1 MAEERMLNDEIL
13 IGLIKANSG
22 GGGTT
27 NYNDLSNQPQIN
39 SVTLSGDKSASD
51 LGLATANSV
60 SGILD
65 GQTIDSFADVE
76 TALAGKQNALTAGD
90 YINISAQNEIEVS
103 RSIAKTQ
110 VHKYNMFFHNGRYC
124 TVTKYIDNEQV
135 GSAITYD
142 YLSMSPNP
150 AEIDDVMTLKANGD
164 TGNWL
169 VTNIVASHDHAAG
182 YVETKYRGGNDN
194 TYVQEFDVVVDA
206 DKKLIIQSELDDAMA
221 GKQNVLTFD
230 TVPTDGSN
238 NPVKSNGIYDAL
250 ATKANTDMVA
260 ADFNAGTSYTAGN
273 YCIYGGKFYKFNK
286 NHSGAWA
293 AADVDE
299 IKIAGELSSL
309 NSKITTVDDGV
320 ITPETGV
327 SLTSYA
333 LKKSIN
339 TVSISALVQLT
350 PTLGTNN
357 TIGVMP
363 SSFKPSADRVYITC
377 VNATSDKLVI
387 GYVDKYGGI
396 YIYPTSNDSSAVA
409 QNYYISGAFV
419 VG

>member
-309 NSKITTVDDGV
+309 NSKFTDLVKTYTAGSVTFTANGNAHTTLPITNKV
-320 ITPETGV
+320 
-327 SLTSYA
+327 LCA
-333 LKKSIN
+333 LID
-339 TVSISALVQLT
+339 
-350 PTLGTNN
+350 
-357 TIGVMP
+357 
-363 SSFKPSADRVYITC
+363 AD
-377 VNATSDKLVI
+377 ATSNIVGTVYKTVGGD
-387 GYVDKYGGI
+387 GYVYGLHAFRANSTEDLFTG
-396 YIYPTSNDSSAVA
+396 TANVTV
-409 QNYYISGAFV
+409 YYI
-419 VG
+419 